1 MREAVFSRA
10 MGGLAKIGLEG
21 THGEASA
28 RSLWAANWKKKFLLG
43 SARVKAPSLV

>member
-21 THGEASA
+21 TRGEVFSEE
-28 RSLWAANWKKKFLLG
+28 SLG
-43 SARVKAPSLV
+43 R